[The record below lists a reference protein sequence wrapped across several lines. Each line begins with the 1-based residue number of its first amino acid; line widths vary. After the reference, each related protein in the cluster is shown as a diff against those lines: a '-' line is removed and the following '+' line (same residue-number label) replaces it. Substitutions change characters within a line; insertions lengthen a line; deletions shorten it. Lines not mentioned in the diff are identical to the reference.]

1 MRRVRV
7 LGSALGLLVA
17 GTACATSAAV
27 GGATDLS
34 VPQQAMSRSLSPNE
48 RDSLIAQA
56 VADREGP
63 RVTVTTYVSTFS
75 ASRRVRANF
84 RVDDDAYV
92 IVGHVGPDGVVRV
105 VFPEDPKD
113 DGFVKGDKTYQTS
126 EFFGGFAQDYRFRSQ
141 NTLFRP
147 YDVHRDSYDGTG
159 LGYVFVIAS
168 WRPMRVEQFASE
180 GTWDSFELTDDAY
193 LRDPRPAIQELAS
206 LLAGENRE
214 AYTVKYARAFN
225 TVDNSV
231 YGSRNA
237 YGVGFC
243 SGSQAFGFAASP
255 FAYGAMG
262 YSESLF
268 DDNYSFWRRGS
279 QYVYDGLAD
288 CYRPTFPRL
297 TGQYAAGAFGY
308 TTPPVPAS
316 RPRAFD
322 AGFRSPPVPKGFTPR
337 VPVTGSAQTPARAG
351 QEPRHFSPEY
361 RQRGLITTDDGAVT
375 PRRGARVDGGRAVV
389 GEERAR
395 PSIQDMTNRRA
406 QDANDGTMGA
416 RRRTMDNGSASTQG
430 EARTAQPR
438 RQGFDPNTSAERHEP
453 RGDPRSEPMARSA
466 TPRAEAPVRV
476 ASPPPAPPAPPP
488 AAKAPDSGPAVKPPA
503 Q

>member
-7 LGSALGLLVA
+7 FSSALGLLVA

-27 GGATDLS
+27 SGGSDLS
-34 VPQQAMSRSLSPNE
+34 VPQQAVSRALSATE
-48 RDSLIAQA
+48 RDSVIAQA

-63 RVTVTTYVSTFS
+63 RVSVTTYLNTFS
-75 ASRRVRANF
+75 SSRRVRANF

-92 IVGHVGPDGVVRV
+92 VVGHVGPDGVVRV

-113 DGFVKGDKTYQTS
+113 DGFVKGDHTYQTT
-126 EFFGGFAQDYRFRSQ
+126 EFFGGFSQDYRFRAQ
-141 NTLFRP
+141 NALFRP

-168 WRPMRVEQFASE
+168 WRPMRVDQFASE

-225 TVDNSV
+225 TVDNSG
-231 YGSRNA
+231 YGARNA

-243 SGSQAFGFAASP
+243 NGSQAFGFGASP
-255 FAYGAMG
+255 FAFGAMG

-279 QYVYDGLAD
+279 QYVYDGLSD
-288 CYRPTFPRL
+288 CYRPSFPRL
-297 TGQYAAGAFGY
+297 TTPFQTTALGFA
-308 TTPPVPAS
+308 TPPAVG

-322 AGFRSPPVPKGFTPR
+322 AGFRSPPVPQGFTPR
-337 VPVTGSAQTPARAG
+337 VPVTDGAQTPAKSG
-351 QEPRHFSPEY
+351 QQRQFSPEY
-361 RQRGLITTDDGAVT
+361 RQRGLITTDDGAAT
-375 PRRGARVDGGRAVV
+375 PRRGARVDGGRAVA
-389 GEERAR
+389 GEDRTR
-395 PSIQDMTNRRA
+395 PSLQDMTNRRA
-406 QDANDGTMGA
+406 QDANEGTIGA
-416 RRRTMDNGSASTQG
+416 RRRTFDNGSDATRG
-430 EARTAQPR
+430 DAPTAQPR
-438 RQGFDPNTSAERHEP
+438 RQFDPNASTERREP
-453 RGDPRSEPMARSA
+453 RPEV
-466 TPRAEAPVRV
+466 PVRV
-476 ASPPPAPPAPPP
+476 ASPPPTPPSPPP
-488 AAKAPDSGPAVKPPA
+488 AAKAPDGGPAVKPPA
-503 Q
+503 R

>member
-1 MRRVRV
+1 MRSVRV
-7 LGSALGLLVA
+7 VGSALGLLVA
-17 GTACATSAAV
+17 GTACATSASV
-27 GGATDLS
+27 GGGTDLS
-34 VPQQAMSRSLSPNE
+34 VPQQADSRSLSASE
-48 RDSLIAQA
+48 RDSVIAQA

-63 RVTVTTYVSTFS
+63 RVTVSANISTFS

-92 IVGHVGPDGVVRV
+92 IVGQVGPDGVVRV
-105 VFPEDPKD
+105 VFPQSPTD
-113 DGFVKGDKTYQTS
+113 DGFVKGDHTYQTS
-126 EFFGGFAQDYRFRSQ
+126 EFFGGFAQDYRFRAQ

-159 LGYVFVIAS
+159 LGFVFVIAS
-168 WRPMRVEQFASE
+168 WRPMRVDQFASE

-231 YGSRNA
+231 YGARNA
-237 YGVGFC
+237 YGMGFC
-243 SGSQAFGFAASP
+243 NGSQAFGFGSSP
-255 FAYGAMG
+255 FAFGAMG

-297 TGQYAAGAFGY
+297 TAQYAAGAFGFV
-308 TTPPVPAS
+308 TPPVPKDV
-316 RPRAFD
+316 PR
-322 AGFRSPPVPKGFTPR
+322 R
-337 VPVTGSAQTPARAG
+337 VPVTDDAQTPAKSG
-351 QEPRHFSPEY
+351 QETRHFSPEY

-375 PRRGARVDGGRAVV
+375 PRRGARVDGGRTMV
-389 GEERAR
+389 GEDRTR
-395 PSIQDMTNRRA
+395 PSIQDMTNRRS

-416 RRRTMDNGSASTQG
+416 RRRTMDNGNAPTPD
-430 EARTAQPR
+430 EPRTTQPR
-438 RQGFDPNTSAERHEP
+438 RQGFDPNASTEGREP
-453 RGDPRSEPMARSA
+453 RPEPMARSA
-466 TPRAEAPVRV
+466 TPRAEAPVRIV
-476 ASPPPAPPAPPP
+476 PPPPAPAAPPP
-488 AAKAPDSGPAVKPPA
+488 AAKTPDGPAVKPPVR
-503 Q
+503 